1 MPIQPIQNP
10 KVKIPP
16 MEILRRRLQPWK
28 MSLLIQI
35 SMIWVISQI
44 HRTSI
49 VIQDKGLKKMPFQIN
64 IFNIKTN
71 SIANNANISLGP
83 SVQNSHTA
91 NQKWVG
97 SNFALGDLSP
107 SSSFS
112 LNGFGDTDISDQDQI
127 ANPSS
132 PIANQF

>member
-1 MPIQPIQNP
+1 M
-10 KVKIPP
+10 
-16 MEILRRRLQPWK
+16 
-28 MSLLIQI
+28 
-35 SMIWVISQI
+35 
-44 HRTSI
+44 SI
-49 VIQDKGLKKMPFQIN
+49 VIRDKGLNKMPFQIN

-91 NQKWVG
+91 NQKWIG